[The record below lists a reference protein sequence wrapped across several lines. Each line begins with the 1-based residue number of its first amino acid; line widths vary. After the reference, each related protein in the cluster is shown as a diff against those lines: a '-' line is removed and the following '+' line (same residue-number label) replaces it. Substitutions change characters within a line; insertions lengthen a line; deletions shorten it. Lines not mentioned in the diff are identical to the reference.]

1 MIYSV
6 INMDIV
12 HSRKIKNR
20 IEVQN
25 IIKNYLKSL
34 SKKYEDK
41 LLTPITITLGDEW
54 QIVLKDISKSYT
66 IITEINE
73 FLNDYDIKTY
83 SGIGIGSIST
93 EVYNRSSN
101 MDGEA
106 FINARNALNLSKK
119 GGGLINSKAN
129 RVLLNEYFVSRN
141 EEVAVSLENDNLNS
155 KLDLV
160 SVINSLIESTEI
172 LLNKITPK
180 QWIVIKGY
188 RKAGSY
194 NKMVEEGISNSK
206 SDISQKLNSAEF
218 FVIENNIRIIE
229 SLFAQYKER

>member
-73 FLNDYDIKTY
+73 FLSDYDIKTY

-93 EVYNRSSN
+93 EVYSNSSN

-106 FINARNALNLSKK
+106 FINARNAINIAKKSGDTIKSKV
-119 GGGLINSKAN
+119 N
-129 RVLLNEYFVSRN
+129 RVYLNEYSIM
-141 EEVAVSLENDNLNS
+141 EKDEVAIS
-155 KLDLV
+155 LV
-160 SVINSLIESTEI
+160 SDG
-172 LLNKITPK
+172 
-180 QWIVIKGY
+180 GY
-188 RKAGSY
+188 PT
-194 NKMVEEGISNSK
+194 V
-206 SDISQKLNSAEF
+206 
-218 FVIENNIRIIE
+218 NIRYIINA
-229 SLFAQYKER
+229 LI

>member
-73 FLNDYDIKTY
+73 FLDDYSIKTY

-93 EVYNRSSN
+93 EVYSNSSN

-106 FINARNALNLSKK
+106 FINARNAINIAKKSGDTIKSKV
-119 GGGLINSKAN
+119 N
-129 RVLLNEYFVSRN
+129 RVYLNEYSIM
-141 EEVAVSLENDNLNS
+141 EKDEVAIS
-155 KLDLV
+155 LV
-160 SVINSLIESTEI
+160 SDGGYPKVNIGYIINALIENTEI
-172 LLNKITPK
+172 LINKVTPK
-180 QWIVIKGY
+180 DG
-188 RKAGSY
+188 
-194 NKMVEEGISNSK
+194 
-206 SDISQKLNSAEF
+206 
-218 FVIENNIRIIE
+218 
-229 SLFAQYKER
+229 